1 MNALLDVIPT
11 IMSSITWVDI
21 VSILVLPFLLP
32 SIVGW
37 VSTQAW
43 PTLAKRLS
51 LGVLSLLGVLLT
63 GLVDAVANGQPFDI
77 GITLLQFA
85 VTWYAGEKA
94 YEKIL
99 KAPITAAPTL
109 EIVGTPVDASKM
121 TKAQLVEL
129 VEQPASIELTA
140 QQPTSIASIIQSHGR
155 QAA

>member
-1 MNALLDVIPT
+1 MTDLLPHIT
-11 IMSSITWVDI
+11 SSITWVDI

-37 VSTQAW
+37 VSTQNWAS
-43 PTLAKRLS
+43 LAKRLA
-51 LGVLSLLGVLLT
+51 LGALSLVGVLLT
-63 GLVDAVANGQPFDI
+63 ALVDAVANGQPFDL

-99 KAPITAAPTL
+99 KAPLTPAPPAL
-109 EIVGTPVDASKM
+109 EIVGTPVNAAKL
-121 TKAQLVEL
+121 TKAELVEL
-129 VEQPASIELTA
+129 VENPASIEVGV
-140 QQPTSIASIIQSHGR
+140 QPSPVSIASIIQSHGR